1 MSKTCSVSGKTKFKG
16 NRVSHSQVK
25 TIRHFLPNLR
35 TVKVKSNG
43 VVKRVKVAMNVYK
56 KLRKTG
62 EYKGLVM
69 VDSRIK
75 NMPANSSKVSK
86 VAEVK
91 E

>member
-1 MSKTCSVSGKTKFKG
+1 MSRTCSVSGKTKFKG
-16 NRVSHSQVK
+16 KKVSHSQVK
-25 TIRHFLPNLR
+25 TIRHDLPNLR

-62 EYKGLVM
+62 EYQGLVM
-69 VDSRIK
+69 VDSRTK
-75 NMPANSSKVSK
+75 NAEANSTKDNK